1 MGAIGFT
8 MSGAFGYWH
17 GSKGEY
23 EAGLA
28 TFWGSWAFLI
38 GSCAQWYESLVKHP
52 VETDR
57 DAGKDLA
64 SGSGNGNVGGGEAG
78 RDVEGA

>member
-1 MGAIGFT
+1 
-8 MSGAFGYWH
+8 MSGAFGYWR

-38 GSCAQWYESLVKHP
+38 GSVVQWYESLVKHP
-52 VETDR
+52 VEEEKG
-57 DAGKDLA
+57 AGGGLA
-64 SGSGNGNVGGGEAG
+64 APEGNGAVRGGGG
-78 RDVEGA
+78 VEGVEGGTA

>member
-1 MGAIGFT
+1 

-38 GSCAQWYESLVKHP
+38 GSVAQWYESLVKHP
-52 VETDR
+52 VEEDR
-57 DAGKDLA
+57 DAGEDLVGGR
-64 SGSGNGNVGGGEAG
+64 SGGGE
-78 RDVEGA
+78 VEGVEGGTA